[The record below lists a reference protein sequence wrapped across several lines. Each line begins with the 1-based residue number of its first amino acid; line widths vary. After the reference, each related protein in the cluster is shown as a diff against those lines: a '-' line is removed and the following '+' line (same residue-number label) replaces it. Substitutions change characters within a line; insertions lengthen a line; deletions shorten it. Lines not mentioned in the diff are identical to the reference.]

1 MDAIPHE
8 RLYIRDR
15 FAECGVILRRS
26 AGRFA
31 AMPGGGMLERR
42 H

>member
-1 MDAIPHE
+1 MDAVPRE
-8 RLYIRDR
+8 RLHIRDR
-15 FAECGVILRRS
+15 FTECGVILWRS